1 MAISGVPY
9 IHILDFT
16 GGIYFI
22 RFDIIP
28 LHCPVFLSIAP
39 HPLSVLV
46 NCFIPKFRL
55 SEKVFRISWYSP
67 VIKSVTWISTNVFL
81 LVLDKHWQLFS
92 YLKTIWYNVWNVF
105 RLFQIIWKEIASK
118 TRFSNCDQSKIVKIS
133 SAIPNVN
140 RHVFIPLKYI
150 AIYSA

>member
-1 MAISGVPY
+1 MISKYHFMALHFLAKPWQDYCSAKGWKQQIGPAFVVTTNRNASCCLKMAISGVPY

-16 GGIYFI
+16 GGIYFKI
-22 RFDIIP
+22 FDIIP

-46 NCFIPKFRL
+46 NCLIPKFRL

-67 VIKSVTWISTNVFL
+67 VIKFVTWISTNVYL
-81 LVLDKHWQLFS
+81 LVLDKCWQLFS

-105 RLFQIIWKEIASK
+105 RLS
-118 TRFSNCDQSKIVKIS
+118 
-133 SAIPNVN
+133 
-140 RHVFIPLKYI
+140 
-150 AIYSA
+150 